1 MRRVLIV
8 EDSASTR
15 AFVRAVLE
23 APEFAGILAKQAKQP
38 GGGGDA
44 NPPATATATA
54 TATQAVT
61 VSEAT
66 CGFDAM
72 RLLPRGPYDLII
84 TDINMA
90 DINGLELIRFIRK
103 SVHHRTTPLLI
114 ISTLRAQHDV
124 ERGLALGANKYLAK
138 PFTPEELRD
147 ACERLLAEAGVAADG
162 DRPSTPATPASPA
175 SPPRGA

>member
-23 APEFAGILAKQAKQP
+23 APEFASRS
-38 GGGGDA
+38 GG
-44 NPPATATATA
+44 PAG
-54 TATQAVT
+54 VT
-61 VSEAT
+61 VSEAS

-114 ISTLRAQHDV
+114 ISSLRAEQDV
-124 ERGLALGANKYLAK
+124 ERGLALGANQYLPK
-138 PFTPEELRD
+138 PFTPEELRQ
-147 ACERLLAEAGVAADG
+147 ACERLLGGVVPGRDG
-162 DRPSTPATPASPA
+162 DSEPASEQ
-175 SPPRGA
+175 RGRGP